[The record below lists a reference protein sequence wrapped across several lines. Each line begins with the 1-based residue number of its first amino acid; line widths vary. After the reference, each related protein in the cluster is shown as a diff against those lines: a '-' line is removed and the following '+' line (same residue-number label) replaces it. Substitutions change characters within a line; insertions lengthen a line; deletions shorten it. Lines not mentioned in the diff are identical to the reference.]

1 MRQKVIVCIRD
12 VKIGEYQTLMVLH
25 NQAEAKRLFLHA
37 MSDPKSQLGKFPH
50 DYTLHE
56 LGLFDP
62 ETGRITVHDLVVDF
76 TPYTERDAVIAGNKL
91 AEVTGG

>member
-1 MRQKVIVCIRD
+1 MRQKILVAVRD

-37 MSDPKSQLGKFPH
+37 MSDPKSQLGKFPN

-56 LGLFDP
+56 VGLFDP
-62 ETGRITVHDLVVDF
+62 ETGRVTPHELLVDF
-76 TPYTERDAVIAGNKL
+76 TPYTEKDAVVAGHKL
-91 AEVTGG
+91 TEVSNG